1 MSLRLLLTAAAPLAL
16 IAAHPALAA
25 APAAAPSVPPAATTS
40 ADADDGI
47 ILVTARHRAETS
59 QAVPISL
66 SVLDAA
72 HIDRTGA
79 FNIDRV
85 QQLTP
90 TLQFYSQNPRN
101 TSLNI
106 RGLGA
111 TLGLTND
118 GIEPG
123 VGVYVDDVYYARPAS
138 ATFDFLD
145 VERVE
150 VLRGPQ
156 GTLYGK
162 NTTAGAINITTRP
175 PSFDFTARGEASVG
189 NEGFYQFKGAVS
201 GPLSDKVAVRLA
213 ISSTNR
219 DGNVLN
225 AHTGKEING
234 QNNIGGRGQILWKPS
249 DSVRITLAADY
260 NRQNPDCCGFVYVRV
275 GETQRAQNRQFNALA
290 QTAGYTPPSTNP
302 FARIA
307 DLDTPLRALNEVGG
321 VSLKAVVDTGIGT
334 VTSVTAWRFWHWDP
348 SNDRDYT
355 GLPVT
360 TVSQNPSQQ
369 HQVSQELRLTHEGKT
384 LDFTVGL
391 FGFDQVVRTEG
402 SQVQG
407 SAASK
412 WLLAPSAS
420 PTNCYNTNCLDGLS
434 STNSIGLRNDS
445 VALYGQLTW
454 KPTGSFSIQPGVRVN
469 YDYKNGYYSSVVT
482 NAAGAPV
489 QFATAPAV
497 NTSAQLSQLSQLAPE
512 NFNAIYSAWN
522 VSYDV
527 TASYA
532 FNRDIHGYASY
543 AHTFKSGGINL
554 NGVPAAANGAP
565 LLQFASIKPENED
578 HFEVGIKTQWLG
590 RRLTINADAF
600 RTEIHNYQAL
610 VNNGQQSALRGYVDS
625 APFVRVQGAEWDI
638 TLRPSPRFNAYFN
651 GAYNDAKYI
660 RFPAAPC
667 PPELSGGTAVAAGQ
681 TAAPAGVPGL
691 SPVSCDISGQRLPG
705 ISKLA
710 LSFGGEA
717 NLPVTLLSH
726 AGEFYAGVD
735 GNYRSSFSSNSS
747 PSAYTW
753 VNGYTLTN
761 VRAGFRTEHGFDIYG
776 WVRNAFNVGYYQQL
790 LVGPGSTGL
799 IVGQLGD
806 PRTYGVTARFVL

>member
-1 MSLRLLLTAAAPLAL
+1 MSFRPLLIAVAPLAL
-16 IAAHPALAA
+16 IAANPAFAAEPDA
-25 APAAAPSVPPAATTS
+25 APAPAAE
-40 ADADDGI
+40 APADDGI

-66 SVLDAA
+66 SVLGGER
-72 HIDRTGA
+72 IDRTGA

-90 TLQFYSQNPRN
+90 TLQYFSQNPRN

-123 VGVYVDDVYYARPAS
+123 VGVYVDDVYYSRPAS

-145 VERVE
+145 VDRVE

-162 NTTAGAINITTRP
+162 NTTAGAINITTRAP
-175 PSFDFTARGEASVG
+175 TFDFTARGEASVG
-189 NEGFYQFKGAVS
+189 NEGFYQLKGAVS
-201 GPLSDKVAVRLA
+201 GPLSDRVAVRLA
-213 ISSTNR
+213 VSSTNR

-225 AHTGKEING
+225 AHTGQEING
-234 QNNIGGRGQILWKPS
+234 QNNIGGRAQVLWKAT
-249 DSVRITLAADY
+249 DAFRITLAADY
-260 NRQNPDCCGFVYVRV
+260 NRQNPTCCGFVYARV

-290 QTAGYTPPSTNP
+290 AVAGYTPPSTNP

-307 DLDTPLRALNEVGG
+307 DLDTPLKALNEVGG

-369 HQVSQELRLTHEGKT
+369 HQITQEVRLTHEGKK

-402 SQVQG
+402 LQVQG

-412 WLLAPSAS
+412 WLLAPSTSA
-420 PTNCYNTNCLDGLS
+420 TNCYNTNCLNGLT

-445 VALYGQLTW
+445 AALYGQLTW
-454 KPTGSFSIQPGVRVN
+454 KPTESFSIQPGARLN
-469 YDYKNGYYSSVVT
+469 YDYKNGYFNSTVT
-482 NAAGAPV
+482 DGAGNQV
-489 QFATAPAV
+489 QFAPAGQTNTA
-497 NTSAQLSQLSQLAPE
+497 TQLSQLSQLAPE
-512 NFNAIYSAWN
+512 NFSAIYSAWN

-527 TASYA
+527 TATYA
-532 FNRDIHGYASY
+532 VNRDIHTYASY

-554 NGVPAAANGAP
+554 NGVPADATGAP
-565 LLQFASIKPENED
+565 LLQYATVKPEKED
-578 HFEVGIKTQWLG
+578 HFEAGIKTQWLG
-590 RRLTINADAF
+590 RALTVNVDAF
-600 RTEIHNYQAL
+600 RTEIHNYQAI
-610 VNNGQQSALRGYVDS
+610 VSNGQQSALRGYVDN
-625 APFVRVQGAEWDI
+625 APLVRVQGVEWDI
-638 TLRPSPRFNAYFN
+638 ALRPSPRFSSYFN

-660 RFPAAPC
+660 RFPGAPC
-667 PPELSGGTAVAAGQ
+667 PPELSGGTTATAAQ
-681 TAAPAGVPGL
+681 TPAPAGVPGL
-691 SPVSCDISGQRLPG
+691 SPASCDISGQRMPG
-705 ISKLA
+705 ISKLS

-717 NLPVTLLSH
+717 NVPTSVLDH
-726 AGEFYAGVD
+726 HGEVYLGVD
-735 GNYRSSFSSNSS
+735 GNTRSSFSSNPS

-761 VRAGFRTEHGFDIYG
+761 VRIGFRTDSGFDVYG
-776 WVRNAFNVGYYQQL
+776 WVRNAFNVGYFQQL
-790 LVGPGSTGL
+790 AVAPGNTGL

-806 PRTYGVTARFVL
+806 PRTYGGTVRFSF